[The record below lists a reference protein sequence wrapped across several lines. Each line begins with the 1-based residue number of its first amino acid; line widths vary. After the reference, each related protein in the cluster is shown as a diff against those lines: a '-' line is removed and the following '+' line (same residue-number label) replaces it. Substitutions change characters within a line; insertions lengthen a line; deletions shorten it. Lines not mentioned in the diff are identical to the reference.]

1 MKMES
6 IIARI
11 LLWPMLSMSESI
23 EKIHAEM
30 DKTAPDDPWLEEDKK
45 LDPLYPKN

>member
-1 MKMES
+1 MKMEKES

-23 EKIHAEM
+23 EK
-30 DKTAPDDPWLEEDKK
+30 
-45 LDPLYPKN
+45 YVQR

>member
-1 MKMES
+1 MNKEKES

-11 LLWPMLSMSESI
+11 MFWPMFSMNESI

-30 DKTAPDDPWLEEDKK
+30 DKTAPDDPWLE
-45 LDPLYPKN
+45 